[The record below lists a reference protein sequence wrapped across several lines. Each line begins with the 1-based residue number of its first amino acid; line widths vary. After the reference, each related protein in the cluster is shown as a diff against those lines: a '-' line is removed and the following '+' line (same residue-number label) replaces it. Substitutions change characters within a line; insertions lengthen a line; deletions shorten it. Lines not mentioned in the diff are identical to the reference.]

1 MSHEDL
7 GFLSG
12 MHIKNKAVTHSCNR
26 SPEEVE
32 TGWAL
37 RLTSQTTW
45 ANDMPWVLV
54 NDPVSIS
61 TYWHLCAHPC
71 TLVHAHMLGHV
82 YTPPHTRT
90 SSPNTHGEIITLC
103 HGGFGKIGWV
113 TCLQQAPGGTE
124 VPAHGI
130 SVVTHISG
138 NGSWRSRGVTWC
150 FSSLQHGE
158 ALLRETIAR
167 QGIHSQTQVTSSAA
181 RRKCHR
187 EMQSLTWVLRSGD
200 SSENR
205 AWTFWLAEM
214 PDSFKGMSNS
224 QSPGMI
230 LRGWGKPH
238 YLS

>member
-12 MHIKNKAVTHSCNR
+12 MYIKNKAVTHSCNC

-82 YTPPHTRT
+82 YTPPTHTHLLPKHTWGNNYTMSRRFWKNWMSHVLAT
-90 SSPNTHGEIITLC
+90 SSWWHGSSSMWHLSC
-103 HGGFGKIGWV
+103 HS
-113 TCLQQAPGGTE
+113 L
-124 VPAHGI
+124 
-130 SVVTHISG
+130 VVTA
-138 NGSWRSRGVTWC
+138 V
-150 FSSLQHGE
+150 GE
-158 ALLRETIAR
+158 AGESHGVSLRCSMEK
-167 QGIHSQTQVTSSAA
+167 H
-181 RRKCHR
+181 C
-187 EMQSLTWVLRSGD
+187 
-200 SSENR
+200 
-205 AWTFWLAEM
+205 
-214 PDSFKGMSNS
+214 
-224 QSPGMI
+224 
-230 LRGWGKPH
+230 
-238 YLS
+238 

>member
-26 SPEEVE
+26 SPEWVE

-82 YTPPHTRT
+82 YTPHTH
-90 SSPNTHGEIITLC
+90 THLLPKHT
-103 HGGFGKIGWV
+103 W
-113 TCLQQAPGGTE
+113 
-124 VPAHGI
+124 
-130 SVVTHISG
+130 G
-138 NGSWRSRGVTWC
+138 NNYTMSWRFWKKLDESRACNKLLVARKFQHVASQLSLILVVMAVGGAGESHGV
-150 FSSLQHGE
+150 
-158 ALLRETIAR
+158 ALRCSMEKR
-167 QGIHSQTQVTSSAA
+167 
-181 RRKCHR
+181 C
-187 EMQSLTWVLRSGD
+187 
-200 SSENR
+200 
-205 AWTFWLAEM
+205 
-214 PDSFKGMSNS
+214 
-224 QSPGMI
+224 
-230 LRGWGKPH
+230 
-238 YLS
+238 